1 MVPLKS
7 IIFSKGWSHVP
18 FRDHVSNEN
27 KPGCLGYIGF
37 IGDEML
43 PSYAGIMSEIM
54 KWGSLSNN
62 QYFMESKRF
71 FFGSCEEGSVDG
83 ESPGIYQ
90 TYSEFWVVS
99 TTNHDY
105 SQ

>member
-37 IGDEML
+37 IGDEIL
-43 PSYAGIMSEIM
+43 PNYTI
-54 KWGSLSNN
+54 
-62 QYFMESKRF
+62 
-71 FFGSCEEGSVDG
+71 
-83 ESPGIYQ
+83 
-90 TYSEFWVVS
+90 
-99 TTNHDY
+99 NHEMRI
-105 SQ
+105 SIKQPVFHGM